1 VPGRK
6 LENRVVLITG
16 AGRGIGRA
24 IALGFARE
32 GALVAATAR
41 TRSELDSLA
50 EEIQQGGGKALPIP
64 ADLFRTESVAQL
76 VQEVEGSLGAV
87 EILVNNAGIGSG
99 AGPNPVV
106 KFDDDLWHRTLA
118 LNLTAP
124 YLLSKAVLPNMLQKK
139 WGRIINI
146 SSVMGKMGSLYGSA
160 YSAAKHGLLGLTRSL
175 ALEVARDGITVNA
188 ICPGPVETA
197 QSDQRLRYEV
207 ERQGVLFDEL
217 VTRLNPIGRRLH
229 PDEIV
234 PIAILLASN
243 ESAGM
248 TGQAVNVCGGYAMF

>member
-1 VPGRK
+1 
-6 LENRVVLITG
+6 
-16 AGRGIGRA
+16 
-24 IALGFARE
+24 
-32 GALVAATAR
+32 
-41 TRSELDSLA
+41 
-50 EEIQQGGGKALPIP
+50 LPIS
-64 ADLFRTESVAQL
+64 ADLFRTESVAQV
-76 VQEVEGSLGAV
+76 VQEVEGSLGTI

-146 SSVMGKMGSLYGSA
+146 SSVMGKLGSFYGAA
-160 YSAAKHGLLGLTRSL
+160 YSGAKHGLLGLTRSL

-207 ERQGVLFDEL
+207 DRQGVPFDEL
-217 VTRLNPIGRRLH
+217 ITRLNPIGRRLQ

-234 PIAILLASN
+234 PMAILLASD

-248 TGQAVNVCGGYAMF
+248 TGQTVNVCGGYAMF